1 MDRIGLLVQLMGND
15 KAIRDLKELKSFVDQ
30 LNNKNVSLRMDHVD
44 ARKKILELKREM
56 EDLYKEKRGLNVK
69 FDADRISEIYSRIRE
84 IREELKALGHEKE
97 EISIDLRTNNEGL
110 RIAKSEIQ
118 ELERQAYSLRDVFG
132 GIGDAFSTI
141 GSGLQS
147 VGNIFNTD
155 LLGYAKQFMTWGITS
170 NVIGNWQDAANR
182 FDIMNT
188 YVPYMK
194 IMGYD
199 AKTANKSLDK
209 INENIQGLPIG
220 LDQAAFQTRRYTMF
234 LGDAAKATDL
244 VIGLNKALIAGG
256 APSAMRNYATYE
268 VERLLATGE
277 LSTARQWMALLN
289 GLGVST
295 IFLKD
300 ALGRAE
306 MSTEDFVKA
315 VSSKDGEISGQE
327 FLQGLMNLADNKKLD
342 EALDIYKTTLESG
355 MSNIKFAITRGKEH
369 IFQALNETFKDTTGM
384 NISDYIY
391 EGRDFINRAFQG
403 VVDYINDNPDMVE
416 GALKR
421 IEGLFDRVEGFNWAG
436 LGSSVIGSFEK
447 LFDIITWVYDHV
459 PPKAIESFLTF
470 SMVWAS
476 PLGKAFSFFG
486 NIFSTLARFP
496 IPNFGGLIRG
506 FRGFGRLMPVMTTSL
521 KDIGKGFLGAS
532 AFIGIIAEIGLVVA
546 EFTKVAELISKAD
559 LTGFDKNIGPLTNFI
574 GQVGA
579 LTTGITAIMT
589 GITTTGVGGVAVGI
603 GELLTGGFFALI
615 GEFGLVMNEFVDLAN
630 NIARAKLPTDYQLDR
645 ISKVIGS
652 FGTTFGTNLVNVNIP
667 AGKIRKLS
675 KALDLVDDIAESLE
689 SFKRIGET
697 KIDTG
702 KAGERITEIV
712 DIMRQMSEAMSVPEL
727 TSFDM
732 KDNLGI
738 ITNFKNA
745 VTQIEESFEI
755 FNNIG
760 EITTKKKG
768 KKGKK
773 KTVDIDYNAIKDK
786 IVGMVNGM
794 EQISRAIDEN
804 KGIIET
810 WRDKIVA
817 GMKDDIVGAWNDAMK
832 EIYSLGDNLN
842 KTDKFFA
849 KNKDINFTRIAYN
862 AKVML
867 NKVNEI
873 MDEIAPEGGVAGAS
887 SEAGKWQNVALKL
900 EAYKDIITQLK
911 DIMDELHKGLGSFAF
926 SQQEGF
932 GNTIDNIN
940 ALIGAPGSVGKEG
953 SGLASINFGTII
965 NDIFDGMNVNPSDL
979 QSKME
984 ALDIAVQTFYNI
996 AMRLNGMKD
1005 TLKEV
1010 LDNGVQTNFGTLATS
1025 IGTTFAE
1032 LPEDTGWVEKVQALM
1047 DSVAKVQEILNT
1059 LNSMRVQLE
1068 GIGTGQDTLLTN
1080 LAGLINKLKSIFSGG
1095 EEGDGGI
1102 ADIASQVSQLRD
1114 ELTQLG
1120 QVNFEA
1126 LVKQAE
1132 NAKTAIDNLK
1142 KSIDDLKKAAQD
1154 CAGQLTALSTAITT
1168 AATSASN
1175 NAGQFASLISSMG
1188 RVASVASSAAGSVGG
1203 LSSAINGLHSKAIT
1217 LTVNR
1222 NFNSNTIPSLGAP
1235 VRVATGGKIA
1245 YLRKGGVSGIFQ
1257 PKGTDTVPAMLTP
1270 GEWVI
1275 RRKAVKTF
1283 GDRFMQRVNAM
1294 DIPGAMNALMSRSHW
1309 SSNSNISY
1317 VTNNYNNQTVNQTFH
1332 GNRDSKSSYR
1342 RANRYVSAL

>member
-56 EDLYKEKRGLNVK
+56 EDLYKEKRGLSVK

-118 ELERQAYSLRDVFG
+118 ELERHAYSLRDVFS

-209 INENIQGLPIG
+209 VNENIQGLPIG

-256 APSAMRNYATYE
+256 APSAMRNFATYE

-403 VVDYINDNPDMVE
+403 VVDYINNNPDIVE
-416 GALKR
+416 GALNR

-459 PPKAIESFLTF
+459 PPQAIESFLTF

-506 FRGFGRLMPVMTTSL
+506 FRGFGKLMPVMTTSL

-574 GQVGA
+574 GQVGV

-615 GEFGLVMNEFVDLAN
+615 GEFGLVMNEFVELAN
-630 NIARAKLPTDYQLDR
+630 NIARAKLPTDYQLNR

-738 ITNFKNA
+738 VTNFKNA

-755 FNNIG
+755 FNKIG
-760 EITTKKKG
+760 EVTTNKKG

-832 EIYSLGDNLN
+832 EVIGLAENLN
-842 KTDKFFA
+842 ATDKAFKQNKGLDYKSIVDNA
-849 KNKDINFTRIAYN
+849 KNVISNVEQILEGLLPAGGGDPNRSGAAN
-862 AKVML
+862 ASVDADMWK
-867 NKVNEI
+867 
-873 MDEIAPEGGVAGAS
+873 
-887 SEAGKWQNVALKL
+887 NVALKL
-900 EAYKDIITQLK
+900 QAYKNAITELK
-911 DIMDELHKGLGSFAF
+911 GLVDEIHAGLGSFAF
-926 SQQEGF
+926 ANGNNEGF
-932 GNTIDNIN
+932 ANTIENIN
-940 ALIGAPGSVGKEG
+940 NLIG
-953 SGLASINFGTII
+953 GLREIKFGDVL
-965 NDIFDGMNVNPSDL
+965 NQVFSNEVNPEEM
-979 QSKME
+979 QQKMG
-984 ALDIAVQTFYNI
+984 ALDIAVQSFHNI
-996 AMRLNGMKD
+996 AMHLNGMQD
-1005 TLKEV
+1005 AIQEV
-1010 LDNGVQTNFGTLATS
+1010 LDNQTHVNFGTLATS
-1025 IGTTFAE
+1025 IGTTFSE
-1032 LPEDTGWVEKVQALM
+1032 LPEDNGWLEKAQSLM

-1102 ADIASQVSQLRD
+1102 ADIALQVSQLRD

-1154 CAGQLTALSTAITT
+1154 CANQLTALSTAITT

-1188 RVASVASSAAGSVGG
+1188 RVASTASSAAGSVGG

-1222 NFNSNTIPSLGAP
+1222 NFNSNTVPSLGAP